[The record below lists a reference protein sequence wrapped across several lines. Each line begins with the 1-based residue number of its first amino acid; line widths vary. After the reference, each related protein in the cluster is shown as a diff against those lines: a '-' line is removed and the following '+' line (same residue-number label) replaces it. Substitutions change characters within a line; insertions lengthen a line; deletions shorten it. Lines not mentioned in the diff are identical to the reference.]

1 MKHSWFSLCSHRS
14 GSGSGRPGSTR
25 RRIGAVTAFIVS
37 ATIALGVPE
46 SADAQCRTATTAGG
60 ATAPTIAAGG
70 VSSGSV
76 ANTGAQD
83 NVWYQISSVLGLQP
97 PTPVVRTM
105 FSTMVENGSGT
116 GPIFYGA
123 VVANP
128 TAASI
133 TVTQVLFTS
142 TGDLFANGPAN
153 LTPAATWTRVDNR
166 NVRWTGSVSVPGNG
180 AVQFLFSSNDIAS
193 AAGVTYSLTTT
204 ATTPTGTYTATPF
217 SISLPGS
224 QLPYASDAIVGFDL
238 TGAGTY
244 APTLLVD
251 SGTGPNT
258 VVNLPIRVRETN
270 TGGAA
275 QNNIATAL
283 NLTVTVPA
291 GWSNVSVPTI
301 AAPWSA
307 GTLAITQP
315 TATTAGQVSIT
326 TNAAI
331 TRNTST
337 AANSLVLRATSPAGV
352 YLTSLFP
359 FTFQLN
365 GKSSDTSGNPA
376 PITSKNESVVRIVQA
391 SAAGSNVEFLT
402 PALQAP
408 VRQIDLTAA
417 ANVTYG
423 LGSETVSFDV
433 YDFTSSSWT
442 NVGSATPGG
451 VDAVFTRSFTSDF
464 SRYVDGANRM
474 RVRVVSA
481 GATTRIIGVDFLR
494 WVVTTGYTVNNL
506 SGSDLNPGNVAR
518 PFASIATAVATVGAQ
533 GAIYVDA
540 GSSRAGTPYTGNVII
555 SGAAKAGVLGC
566 PTLLQGVAAAGLLP
580 LVVATG
586 ATDVGLEASTG
597 ANFVTIDG
605 FELSGGQV
613 QLAVDTAQNVTLSDN
628 IVNTGD
634 GAYGVFTTSA
644 PSVTVL
650 GNTVR
655 RAAGATFPY
664 EGIWVY
670 QSNAALVDGN
680 IVTDFSDT
688 GIIVDGSSP
697 ATVQR
702 NVSARNVLGIDILG
716 GATNV
721 NVYNNTLDQNTR
733 AGLHANGL
741 AGAVTVRNTIFSR
754 NGYGFSRGDA
764 SGTVTSNYDDFFSN
778 TGGNYQESASFPVA
792 AGANDTTND
801 PKYVNPGVNWS
812 LQAGSL
818 CIAAGTNVGLPY
830 NPPNP
835 NQGAY

>member
-1 MKHSWFSLCSHRS
+1 M
-14 GSGSGRPGSTR
+14 
-25 RRIGAVTAFIVS
+25 TAFI
-37 ATIALGVPE
+37 AAAALVPVAP
-46 SADAQCRTATTAGG
+46 ADAQCRIATTTGVS
-60 ATAPTIAAGG
+60 TTPTVAAGG
-70 VSSGSV
+70 VASGSL
-76 ANTGAQD
+76 ANTAAQD

-97 PTPVVRTM
+97 PAPVVRTM

-123 VVANP
+123 VFANP
-128 TAASI
+128 TAAAI

-142 TGDLFANGPAN
+142 TGNLFANGPAN
-153 LTPAATWTRVDNR
+153 LTPSTTWTRVDNR
-166 NVRWTGSVSVPGNG
+166 NVRWTGSVSVPANG
-180 AVQFLFSSNDIAS
+180 AAQFLFSANDIATTG
-193 AAGVTYSLTTT
+193 GVTYTLTTT
-204 ATTPTGTYTATPF
+204 ATATGGPYTATPF
-217 SISLPGS
+217 SISLPGN
-224 QLPYASDAIVGFDL
+224 QLPYASDAIVGVDL
-238 TGAGTY
+238 TGTGTY

-275 QNNIATAL
+275 QNNIAAAL
-283 NLTVTVPA
+283 NLIVTVPA

-331 TRNTST
+331 TRGTST
-337 AANSLVLRATSPAGV
+337 GANSLVLRATSPAGV

-365 GKSSDTSGNPA
+365 GKSADTSGSPA

-391 SAAGSNVEFLT
+391 TAAGANVEFLT
-402 PALQAP
+402 PTLTAP
-408 VRQIDLTAA
+408 VRQIDLLAA

-423 LGSETVSFDV
+423 LGSESVSFDV
-433 YDFTSSSWT
+433 YDFMSSSWT
-442 NVGSATPGG
+442 NVGSATPGAA
-451 VDAVFTRSFTSDF
+451 DAIFTRTFTSDF
-464 SRYVDGANRM
+464 ERYVDASNRM

-481 GATTRIIGVDFLR
+481 GGTTRILGVDFLQ
-494 WVVTTGYTVNNL
+494 WVVTTGYTVNNY
-506 SGSDLNPGNVAR
+506 SGNDLNPGNIAR
-518 PFASIATAVATVGAQ
+518 PFASIAKAVASVGAQ
-533 GAIYVDA
+533 GAVYVDA
-540 GSSRAGTPYTGNVII
+540 GSSRTGTPYAGNVIL
-555 SGAAKAGVLGC
+555 SGAAKAGVFGC
-566 PTLLQGVAAAGLLP
+566 PTLLQGVPAAGLPP

-586 ATDVGLEASTG
+586 ATDVGLEASAG
-597 ANFVTIDG
+597 ANYVTIDG

-613 QLAVDTAQNVTLSDN
+613 QLVVDTAQSVTLSN
-628 IVNTGD
+628 NVVNTGD
-634 GAYGVFTTSA
+634 ASYGVFTTAA
-644 PSVTVL
+644 PFVAIVS
-650 GNTVR
+650 NTVR
-655 RAAGATFPY
+655 RATGAAFPY

-670 QSNAALVDGN
+670 QSSTALVDSN
-680 IVTDFSDT
+680 VVTDFSDT

-702 NVSARNVLGIDILG
+702 NVSARNVLGIDVLN
-716 GATNV
+716 GATGV
-721 NVYNNTLDQNTR
+721 LVYNNTLDQNTD
-733 AGLHANGL
+733 AGLHANGI

-754 NGYGFSRGDA
+754 NGFGFSRGDG
-764 SGTVTSNYDDFFSN
+764 SGTITSDYNDFFSN
-778 TGGNYQESASFPVA
+778 AGGNYQENPAFPVA
-792 AGANDTTND
+792 AGAHDTTND
-801 PKYVNPGVNWS
+801 PKYVNPGVDFR
-812 LQAGSL
+812 LQAGSS

>member
-1 MKHSWFSLCSHRS
+1 V
-14 GSGSGRPGSTR
+14 
-25 RRIGAVTAFIVS
+25 AAFIAV
-37 ATIALGVPE
+37 ALVAPAP
-46 SADAQCRTATTAGG
+46 ADAQCRTATTTGV

-70 VSSGSV
+70 VASGGI

-97 PTPVVRTM
+97 PAPVVRTM

-123 VVANP
+123 VFANP

-153 LTPAATWTRVDNR
+153 LTPATTWTRVDNR
-166 NVRWTGSVSVPGNG
+166 NVRWTGSVAVPANG
-180 AVQFLFSSNDIAS
+180 AVQFLFSSNDIATTG
-193 AAGVTYSLTTT
+193 GVTYTLTTT
-204 ATTPTGTYTATPF
+204 VTAAGGPYTATAF
-217 SISLPGS
+217 SISLPGG

-238 TGAGTY
+238 TGGGTY

-258 VVNLPIRVRETN
+258 VVSLPIRVRETN
-270 TGGAA
+270 TSGAA

-326 TNAAI
+326 TSAAI
-331 TRNTST
+331 TRGTST

-365 GKSSDTSGNPA
+365 GRSADTTLA

-391 SAAGSNVEFLT
+391 SAAGANVEFLT
-402 PALQAP
+402 PALSAP
-408 VRQIDLTAA
+408 VRQIDLFAA
-417 ANVTYG
+417 ANVGYG
-423 LGSETVSFDV
+423 LGTETLSFDV
-433 YDFTSSSWT
+433 YDFTASSWT
-442 NVGSATPGG
+442 NVGSATPGA
-451 VDAVFTRSFTSDF
+451 VDATFSRTFTSDF
-464 SRYVDGANRM
+464 ARYVDGTNRM
-474 RVRVVSA
+474 RVRVYSA
-481 GATTRIIGVDFLR
+481 GATTRVIGVDFLQ
-494 WVVTTGYTVNNL
+494 WVVTTGYTVNNF
-506 SGSDLNPGNVAR
+506 SGSDLNPGNIAR
-518 PFASIATAVATVGAQ
+518 PFASIAKAVAAVGAQ
-533 GAIYVDA
+533 GAVYVDA
-540 GSSRAGTPYTGNVII
+540 GSSRTGTPYTGNVILT
-555 SGAAKAGVLGC
+555 GAAKAGVLAC
-566 PTLLQGVAAAGLLP
+566 PTLLQGVSAAGLNP

-586 ATDVGLEASTG
+586 ATDVGLEASAG

-613 QLAVDTAQNVTLSDN
+613 QLVVDTAQGVTLSNN

-634 GAYGVFTTSA
+634 AAYGVFATAA
-644 PSVTVL
+644 PSVSVL
-650 GNTVR
+650 SNTVR
-655 RAAGATFPY
+655 RAVGATFPY

-670 QSNAALVDGN
+670 QSSTAFVDGN
-680 IVTDFSDT
+680 VVTDFSDT

-702 NVSARNVLGIDILG
+702 NVSARNVLGIDILN
-716 GATNV
+716 GATGV
-721 NVYNNTLDQNTR
+721 LVYNNTLDQNTD
-733 AGLHANGL
+733 AGLHANGI

-754 NGYGFSRGDA
+754 NRYGFSRGDA
-764 SGTVTSNYDDFFSN
+764 SGTITSDYNDFFSN
-778 TGGNYQESASFPVA
+778 AGGNYQENASFPVA
-792 AGANDTTND
+792 AGAHDTTND
-801 PKYVNPGVNWS
+801 PKYVNPGVDWR
-812 LQAGSL
+812 LLAGSP